1 MKQQTLTSS
10 FKQKEMDEVIKIV
23 NEIKSGNIKP
33 IYFLMGEEPYYIDKL
48 SDYIEEKVL
57 SEEEKGFNQTV
68 LYGRDVTIEDII
80 STAKRY
86 PMMAERQVVIVKEA
100 QDLIRTIDKLESYAD
115 KPMETT
121 VLVFCYKYK
130 TLDKRKKL
138 TKLLAKNGI
147 VYESKKLYENQVG
160 EWIKRVL
167 SGKKYAIEPKANA
180 MLVEFL
186 GTDLS
191 KINNELEKLQII
203 LPVGSTITPK
213 HIEEN
218 IGFSKDFNVFE
229 LRKALGERN
238 QLKAYTIA
246 ENFAQ
251 NPKDNPMVVT
261 TSLVF
266 GFFIQ
271 LLKYHGLKDRNPK
284 NVAAV
289 LSVNPFF
296 LKEYD
301 VALKNYPM
309 KKVSQIVGALR
320 DIDVKSKGVGANA
333 MSQSDL
339 LREMLYKIFN

>member
-1 MKQQTLTSS
+1 
-10 FKQKEMDEVIKIV
+10 MDEVIKIV
-23 NEIKSGNIKP
+23 NDIKNGNIKP

-289 LSVNPFF
+289 LGVNPFF

-320 DIDVKSKGVGANA
+320 DIDVKSKGVGAYA